1 MPSYKLTY
9 FDARGTAEF
18 ARLVFKQAGQEFEDV
33 RIPMDQWPGIKEE
46 QPMKAL
52 PVLEIDGRKFCQSA
66 AIVRYLGKKFGL
78 MGSDEEEGLVVD
90 ELMEVFA
97 EMVNKHL
104 VGFKTEQDESKK
116 LELVKKF
123 KEETF
128 PLYSSFIEK
137 RLDENKNKNG
147 EDGYYVGK
155 TVTVADLGIYYMMF
169 KIREFMKRYDID
181 LLEGRTA
188 ISDHMARVEQLP
200 NIAKWLKERPQTEF

>member
-116 LELVKKF
+116 
-123 KEETF
+123 
-128 PLYSSFIEK
+128 
-137 RLDENKNKNG
+137 
-147 EDGYYVGK
+147 
-155 TVTVADLGIYYMMF
+155 VTVADLGIYYMMF